1 MTRQMKPTVA
11 DVATGIV
18 GLMIAAAGVWV
29 IVAGPTE
36 LLPVH
41 YGLTGEVDR
50 WGTRA
55 EVGGLIAGLGLLL
68 VVLGFGLG
76 LAGARSP
83 DPARRRSL
91 RAAQLVTLISILGVV
106 LFAGGASLGGVTS
119 IAGGLPMVGL
129 SLTLIA
135 IGAFLGRVGPNPFV
149 GLRTP
154 WTYKSRLAWDRSNR
168 LAGRLLF
175 LLGLFGLAASTFA
188 PQPAGLVALFTGLM
202 IAVVWGVIE
211 SWRVWRADPDR
222 QSF

>member
-1 MTRQMKPTVA
+1 MTTPMKPTVT
-11 DVATGIV
+11 DVAAGIV
-18 GLMIAAAGVWV
+18 GLMITGAGAWV

-50 WGTRA
+50 WGTRT

-68 VVLGFGLG
+68 MLLGFGLG
-76 LAGARSP
+76 LAAARSP

-91 RAAQLVTLISILGVV
+91 RAAQLVALTSILGVV

-175 LLGLFGLAASTFA
+175 LLGLFGLAASAFA

-202 IAVVWGVIE
+202 IAVVWGVSE
-211 SWRVWRADPDR
+211 SWRVWRTDPDR
-222 QSF
+222 QPF

>member
-1 MTRQMKPTVA
+1 MTTPMKPTVT
-11 DVATGIV
+11 DVAAGIV
-18 GLMIAAAGVWV
+18 GLMIAGAGAWV

-50 WGTRA
+50 WGTRT

-68 VVLGFGLG
+68 MLLGFGLG
-76 LAGARSP
+76 LAAARSP

-91 RAAQLVTLISILGVV
+91 RAAQLVALISILGVV

-175 LLGLFGLAASTFA
+175 LLGLFGLAASAFA

-211 SWRVWRADPDR
+211 SWRVWRTDPDR
-222 QSF
+222 QPF

>member
-1 MTRQMKPTVA
+1 MTTPMKPTVT
-11 DVATGIV
+11 DVAAGIV
-18 GLMIAAAGVWV
+18 GLMITGAGAWV

-50 WGTRA
+50 WGTRT

-68 VVLGFGLG
+68 MLLGFGLG
-76 LAGARSP
+76 LAAARSP

-91 RAAQLVTLISILGVV
+91 RAAQLVALISILGVV

-175 LLGLFGLAASTFA
+175 LLGLFGLAASAFA

-211 SWRVWRADPDR
+211 SWRVWRTDPDR
-222 QSF
+222 QPF